1 MMPRIEAGET
11 LDRLHTQA
19 LGLAAGDA
27 TWKQEAVAKLQAQ
40 ARGEKPAAENP
51 CKASMDDLAAMGIGM
66 TIVGADDHG

>member
-11 LDRLHTQA
+11 LDALHTQA

-40 ARGEKPAAENP
+40 ARGEKAERERP
-51 CKASMDDLAAMGIGM
+51 RKASLDDLAAMGIGM
-66 TIVGADDHG
+66 TIVGADGHG